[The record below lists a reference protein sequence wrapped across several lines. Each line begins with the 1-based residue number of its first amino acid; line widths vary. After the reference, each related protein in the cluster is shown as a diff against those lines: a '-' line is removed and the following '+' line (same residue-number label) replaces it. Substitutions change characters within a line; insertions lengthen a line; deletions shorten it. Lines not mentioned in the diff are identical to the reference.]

1 MGSVGRVCPLES
13 GKHPLQHTPAIH
25 NNCRADLALSG
36 TRAPCVENQASLHV
50 GHSHNVCG
58 DNNVSKTQRNITSVG
73 TGVTRMWW
81 AWGPHKNEDPNTTH
95 GMGLPIHD
103 PKHPPACPLMW
114 GVETSGGKR
123 NKENM

>member
-1 MGSVGRVCPLES
+1 MFDHYTHMVGTNHRSPRVVETR
-13 GKHPLQHTPAIH
+13 HP
-25 NNCRADLALSG
+25 
-36 TRAPCVENQASLHV
+36 RAPCVENQANLHV
-50 GHSHNVCG
+50 APLDHTLCVWRQQCQQNSTQHN
-58 DNNVSKTQRNITSVG
+58 VG

-103 PKHPPACPLMW
+103 PKHPPARPLMW

-123 NKENM
+123 NNENM